1 MLSTSRTATVVPAGT
16 VTFLGGGGGGG
27 GVGTDATGAGGV
39 IDDAAGAN
47 GALLFEGGGVSRTRG
62 SRRRGLGDGEGL
74 ASSTGAGAG
83 GGAVS
88 AASVDATCR
97 LLMTCLTPGSAAA

>member
-1 MLSTSRTATVVPAGT
+1 MLSTSRTARVVPAGI
-16 VTFLGGGGGGG
+16 VTLLGGGGGGG
-27 GVGTDATGAGGV
+27 VEGTADTGAGGGMDATGAE
-39 IDDAAGAN
+39 
-47 GALLFEGGGVSRTRG
+47 GALLLEGGGVSRTRG

-83 GGAVS
+83 GGAACAVS
-88 AASVDATCR
+88 ADGATCK